1 MGNMSSFLKNFY
13 FCIFV
18 LVIGVTLTIL
28 LSRKIPIENDEHIQ
42 YSTFSCNYYNYANNN
57 KTYHDSCHQF
67 DLALLKDIF
76 YDSPYL
82 PLRSYYYVGSI
93 GSIFYIPIWFF
104 WKSPFNV
111 RLVGFLMLGI
121 QAFFIERIFRF
132 NKYFVFIFLI
142 TFLQYSS
149 QHIFDLGQLSFQ
161 CTSIF
166 ILYYLIINFF
176 NQYKLKKIISYGISI
191 GLLLFIGLWER
202 LSYSFFLPGISI
214 IIIYFII
221 KNLYTHFY
229 KFRNIF
235 IIKNYSIGLLTLT
248 LSFLIP
254 TFILLTAKD
263 IHNQYYYK
271 IITNNTPNNAIYDVK
286 ETYSHFNNKLKK
298 FLLDPTLTISP
309 EIQFQRYPNLTP
321 YQLVFIDEKDYYN
334 PRRGFFALLNWLP
347 FILLF
352 VPYVSKNK
360 ALITDKKL
368 SKNAHKY
375 LSFVLL
381 FATFITLYII
391 STSPASWNMHHVV
404 LAYPFIILLLLN
416 MYSLYVNKFLKILLL
431 CIFFIF
437 QSYLIFIFYNQKN
450 RLDFDKNI
458 PYIIDNINKFFDK
471 SSVIVHTEWNIFF
484 IHSSIGKDKTH
495 TVIWNNTSNIKST
508 LKLAKDTNKNL
519 IYISSKD
526 SDILYHL
533 KNKFKKRHNLEL
545 KILKHPKYK
554 LGNYII
560 GYVKV
565 VNNH

>member
-176 NQYKLKKIISYGISI
+176 N
-191 GLLLFIGLWER
+191 
-202 LSYSFFLPGISI
+202 
-214 IIIYFII
+214 
-221 KNLYTHFY
+221 T
-229 KFRNIF
+229 
-235 IIKNYSIGLLTLT
+235 
-248 LSFLIP
+248 
-254 TFILLTAKD
+254 
-263 IHNQYYYK
+263 
-271 IITNNTPNNAIYDVK
+271 
-286 ETYSHFNNKLKK
+286 
-298 FLLDPTLTISP
+298 
-309 EIQFQRYPNLTP
+309 
-321 YQLVFIDEKDYYN
+321 
-334 PRRGFFALLNWLP
+334 
-347 FILLF
+347 
-352 VPYVSKNK
+352 
-360 ALITDKKL
+360 
-368 SKNAHKY
+368 
-375 LSFVLL
+375 
-381 FATFITLYII
+381 
-391 STSPASWNMHHVV
+391 
-404 LAYPFIILLLLN
+404 
-416 MYSLYVNKFLKILLL
+416 
-431 CIFFIF
+431 C
-437 QSYLIFIFYNQKN
+437 
-450 RLDFDKNI
+450 
-458 PYIIDNINKFFDK
+458 
-471 SSVIVHTEWNIFF
+471 
-484 IHSSIGKDKTH
+484 
-495 TVIWNNTSNIKST
+495 
-508 LKLAKDTNKNL
+508 
-519 IYISSKD
+519 
-526 SDILYHL
+526 
-533 KNKFKKRHNLEL
+533 
-545 KILKHPKYK
+545 
-554 LGNYII
+554 
-560 GYVKV
+560 
-565 VNNH
+565 